1 MRDLDTKMTYL
12 FYCIMKEK
20 NMKSFYFKKIGSEV
34 TCWVG
39 RVKKKALRGLKQ
51 LL

>member
-12 FYCIMKEK
+12 FYCYYGEK
-20 NMKSFYFKKIGSEV
+20 REIFLFRKIGNEV

-39 RVKKKALRGLKQ
+39 GVRKKALRALK
-51 LL
+51 

>member
-1 MRDLDTKMTYL
+1 MRDLDTKITYL

-20 NMKSFYFKKIGSEV
+20 DVKSYFRKIGNEV

-39 RVKKKALRGLKQ
+39 GVRKKALRGLK
-51 LL
+51 